1 MNSRQ
6 NRIPRII
13 KINEIEG
20 FKVYCAFNN
29 GEHRIIDFEKLFSKW
44 QMEEGSFEYD
54 ITKPSVFKTVKLVS
68 NTLSWPQISKK
79 IKLSNGM
86 EFDAPYEIDPVVLY
100 EISEVDEERNKRY
113 RIGGIIRQARK
124 EAGLTQE
131 ELARKSGT
139 SKTYI
144 SRIEND
150 KSDIELGTLRKIIE
164 IGLDKR
170 LEIVID
176 Q

>member
-1 MNSRQ
+1 MKNKQS
-6 NRIPRII
+6 RIPRII
-13 KINEIEG
+13 KINEVKG

-29 GEHRIIDFEKLFSKW
+29 GEHRVIDFEKLFLKW
-44 QMEEGSFEYD
+44 KVKEDSFEYE
-54 ITKPSVFKTVKLVS
+54 ITKPAVFKTVKLES
-68 NTLSWPQISKK
+68 NTLSWPQITKK

-86 EFDAPYEIDPVVLY
+86 EFEAPYEVDPVVLY
-100 EISEVDEERNKRY
+100 ENSELDEERNKRH
-113 RIGGIIRQARK
+113 RIGGIIRKARK

-131 ELARKSGT
+131 ELAKKSGT

-144 SRIEND
+144 SRIENN

-176 Q
+176 E